1 MPKVNTH
8 LHMALKLC
16 KVMCIKDLDSF
27 LLGNAYPDCWET
39 SVEKSLCYHYK
50 DELSSLCNLERFKR
64 TAEMD
69 DFNLGHYFH
78 LWVDNRILEVDVGD
92 ISKYDCLICDMAVIA
107 PIIHQ
112 LAQLTVSDKKRQ
124 ALQNILALESEPIP
138 LYLIPEEKKR
148 RYDAILNM
156 MVNKFVKEQLDSL

>member
-8 LHMALKLC
+8 LHIALKLS

-27 LLGNAYPDCWET
+27 LLGNAFPDCWGT

-50 DELSSLCNLERFKR
+50 DELSSLCNLEKFKK
-64 TAEMD
+64 TVEMD
-69 DFNLGHYFH
+69 DFNLGYYFH
-78 LWVDNRILEVDVGD
+78 LWVDNRILEFDVGD
-92 ISKYDCLICDMAVIA
+92 ISKYDCLICDMAVIT

-112 LAQLTVSDKKRQ
+112 LAKLKVTGEKYQ

-138 LYLIPEEKKR
+138 LYLVPEEKMR
-148 RYDAILNM
+148 QYNAILDM
-156 MVNKFVKEQLDSL
+156 MVDEFVKVQLDWL